1 MLPRFFLLLIVFECT
16 QEEEVLLGEVVWLS
30 KGGIQDIFHIFL
42 CLCYSMSI
50 SNGKNFKILCKNLPR
65 HFILKSNQKLTCYCV
80 VSKQEDRGFYFVS
93 LKTLSSQ

>member
-42 CLCYSMSI
+42 FYVTLCLYLMAKI
-50 SNGKNFKILCKNLPR
+50 S
-65 HFILKSNQKLTCYCV
+65 KSCAKTCQGISFLNQT
-80 VSKQEDRGFYFVS
+80 RN
-93 LKTLSSQ
+93 